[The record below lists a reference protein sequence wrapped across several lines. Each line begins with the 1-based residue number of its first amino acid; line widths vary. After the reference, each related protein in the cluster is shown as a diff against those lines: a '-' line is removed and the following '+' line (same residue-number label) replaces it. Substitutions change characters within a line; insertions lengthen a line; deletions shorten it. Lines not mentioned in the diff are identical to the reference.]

1 MIQSIDNVIQI
12 LSQVPILPLSIILL
26 FPRNTRALGLVLL
39 GCGILFGWND
49 FAVYVYGMFI
59 LIYGLFFISID
70 CYKSTTNNKSKGDK
84 GPKGDPGPKGDQGPR
99 GDSPYEVAKA
109 NGYTGSEMEFN
120 AALTAIP
127 DIVYKMKS
135 K

>member
-1 MIQSIDNVIQI
+1 MIQSIDNVIQV
-12 LSQVPILPLSIILL
+12 LSQVPMLPLSIILL
-26 FPRNTRALGLVLL
+26 FPRNTRALALVLL
-39 GCGILFGWND
+39 GCGILFGWNH
-49 FAVYVYGMFI
+49 YVIYGIFI
-59 LIYGLFFISID
+59 LLYGLFFISVD
-70 CYKSTTNNKSKGDK
+70 CYRSTTINKSKGDK
-84 GPKGDPGPKGDQGPR
+84 GPKGDQGPVGPQGPR

-120 AALTAIP
+120 ASLAAIP